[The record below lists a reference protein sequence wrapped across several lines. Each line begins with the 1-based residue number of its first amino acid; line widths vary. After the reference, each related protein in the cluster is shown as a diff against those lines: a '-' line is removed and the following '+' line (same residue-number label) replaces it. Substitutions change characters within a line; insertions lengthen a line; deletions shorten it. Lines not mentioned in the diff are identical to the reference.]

1 MTIQEKK
8 RFIIEKIQESNS
20 EDFVS
25 RIFYDITRDETWDKT
40 KEGKVLIEKLL
51 EKSQKEISEGKTNTF
66 QNVLNDVKEKYGLK

>member
-25 RIFYDITRDETWDKT
+25 RIFYDITRDETWDET

-51 EKSQKEISEGKTNTF
+51 EKSQKEISEGKTHTF